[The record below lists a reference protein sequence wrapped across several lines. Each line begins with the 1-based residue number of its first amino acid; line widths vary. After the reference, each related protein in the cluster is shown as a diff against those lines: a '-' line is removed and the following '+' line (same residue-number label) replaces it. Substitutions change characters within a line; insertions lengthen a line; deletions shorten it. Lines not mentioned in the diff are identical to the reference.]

1 VSVVQLCGFSL
12 RSWVVVGVVNWGWAP
27 DWVSL
32 AVNTVRT
39 ILVAGSG
46 EFVLGYRAY
55 YEEYLREREKMT

>member
-1 VSVVQLCGFSL
+1 L